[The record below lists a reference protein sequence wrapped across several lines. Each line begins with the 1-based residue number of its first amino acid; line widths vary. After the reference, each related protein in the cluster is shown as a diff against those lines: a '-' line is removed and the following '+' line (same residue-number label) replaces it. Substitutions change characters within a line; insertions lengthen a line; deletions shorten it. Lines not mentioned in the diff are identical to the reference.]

1 MLFSALFAKALG
13 YRRCAPA
20 AFSTAHPADTAHS
33 GVHRS
38 HTVSQ
43 QLVHVKN
50 NGQGKKKKIINF
62 FTWPTLLFSTCD

>member
-50 NGQGKKKKIINF
+50 NGQGKKKNHKIFHLAN
-62 FTWPTLLFSTCD
+62 TLILHL